1 MAASRNHEELRV
13 LLSTCSASICPW
25 LLLHGPRWLLEH
37 LPLAPQV
44 VAASSEMVA
53 MDSIEIWRVKSTRLG
68 DRFTVEMRTREVQR
82 VTPEW
87 LM

>member
-1 MAASRNHEELRV
+1 M
-13 LLSTCSASICPW
+13 
-25 LLLHGPRWLLEH
+25 
-37 LPLAPQV
+37 

-53 MDSIEIWRVKSTRLG
+53 MDSIEIWRVKSTRLS
-68 DRFTVEMRTREVQR
+68 DRFTVEMRTMEVQR